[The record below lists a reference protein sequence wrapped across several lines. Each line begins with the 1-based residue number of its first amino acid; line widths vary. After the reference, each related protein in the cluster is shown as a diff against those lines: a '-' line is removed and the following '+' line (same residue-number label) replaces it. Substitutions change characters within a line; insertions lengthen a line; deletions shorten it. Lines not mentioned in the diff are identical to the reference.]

1 MFLSFILGFLISIPL
16 TLYLMNRKPRVIS
29 IKVHKSK
36 KLNDIIEVNMTYD
49 IMKLIKS
56 NTDKCYEYGLTKPA
70 LVYGRLIII
79 CDELGT
85 LTFGFIVSNHE
96 IEVIGVIAHNY
107 TKQYFE
113 RYSKDI
119 IELDDEKI
127 SMRCDDS
134 IDINGVIRD
143 EECVKIPFIC
153 KEAETTSLGNAMLSN
168 TKVVVKYG
176 LIDHEIYYQVDG
188 KFQRGNK
195 EWINDYV

>member
-36 KLNDIIEVNMTYD
+36 TLNDIIEVNMTYD

-96 IEVIGVIAHNY
+96 IEVIGAIAHNY
-107 TKQYFE
+107 TKQNLE
-113 RYSKDI
+113 RY
-119 IELDDEKI
+119 
-127 SMRCDDS
+127 
-134 IDINGVIRD
+134 
-143 EECVKIPFIC
+143 
-153 KEAETTSLGNAMLSN
+153 
-168 TKVVVKYG
+168 
-176 LIDHEIYYQVDG
+176 
-188 KFQRGNK
+188 
-195 EWINDYV
+195 